1 MSVPETYPI
10 GSARITKIPEMTL
23 QDPGSSLFP
32 QWNADAIQ
40 DAAKTLPADFFGAD
54 ASELML
60 STHSWLVQTGTQTVL
75 IDTASG
81 NDKLRP
87 LNLLFNQLKTGW
99 LDNLRATGVEPEDVD
114 VVLLSH
120 LHVDHVGWNTRLENG
135 RWVPT
140 FPNARYLFSE
150 AEYQFYAD
158 PNNVRDPSDGI
169 FADSVEP
176 VVAAGLDQRIH
187 ADDATAIPGFAIIRT
202 PGHSHDH
209 FSFAFTSEG
218 ETAFFWGDVM
228 HHPLQLA
235 RPDWDSVFCEE
246 PAQATASRHKAI
258 EFALSHQ
265 ATVFTTHFAGSSAG
279 KIRQD
284 ARGLSWQPL

>member
-1 MSVPETYPI
+1 
-10 GSARITKIPEMTL
+10 
-23 QDPGSSLFP
+23 
-32 QWNADAIQ
+32 
-40 DAAKTLPADFFGAD
+40 
-54 ASELML
+54 ML

-176 VVAAGLDQRIH
+176 VVAAGLNR
-187 ADDATAIPGFAIIRT
+187 GYMLMT
-202 PGHSHDH
+202 PRPFRGSP
-209 FSFAFTSEG
+209 SS
-218 ETAFFWGDVM
+218 
-228 HHPLQLA
+228 A
-235 RPDWDSVFCEE
+235 R
-246 PAQATASRHKAI
+246 QATAMIIS
-258 EFALSHQ
+258 LS
-265 ATVFTTHFAGSSAG
+265 
-279 KIRQD
+279 
-284 ARGLSWQPL
+284 PLPLKVKRPFSGAM